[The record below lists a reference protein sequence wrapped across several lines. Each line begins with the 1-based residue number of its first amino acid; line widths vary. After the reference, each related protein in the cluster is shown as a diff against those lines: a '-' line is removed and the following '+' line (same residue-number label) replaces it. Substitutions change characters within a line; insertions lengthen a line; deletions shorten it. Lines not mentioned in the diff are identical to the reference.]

1 MARSASSFCW
11 KQGNCWPFL
20 PVPGEPQKR
29 ANPKIDRNLSD
40 AKFLLIRNSQF
51 EIPAMKES
59 NHIATRDPQPGVI
72 ERAGESQGIPHSYNY
87 GVDPNAENEV
97 HLLDYWRAIRK
108 RLWLVISVVVLVTS
122 LAVVY
127 MARKP
132 DIYQATAR
140 VQVDLENNAALGLK
154 TPYFIGTPNDPVYFN
169 TQLQI
174 LTSSGLL
181 RRVVKSL
188 DLEHNPDFFKGQSSK
203 RSTWQTI
210 LRMAG
215 LKGQEKESGLPQPND
230 ELTLSTELPQTSDL
244 EDLKEAKRLAPFV
257 GLIAAGL
264 RVEPVRE
271 SRGGFNKE
279 TRLIEISF
287 QHGDPVVAAKVINTI
302 ADTFKL
308 QNLEK
313 KTKTNE
319 NTGTFLQKRVADL
332 QAHIR
337 EDEEKLVNY
346 AKSHQ
351 ILSLDEKQNTV
362 VERLAGLNS
371 QLLEAENDRSTAES
385 TFHAAQAPGAAT
397 ALAEGDPKQASENE
411 SRLNDLKQKRAQLL
425 VDATEEA
432 PEVKEINQQIAELE
446 KQLKEGRTQKSSTLL
461 TNLETRYRQA
471 LAKEQ
476 FLRKQFQQ
484 QRAETLTQNEAAINY
499 HIIQQ
504 GIETNKGLLT
514 NLLQRSKENEVTGA
528 SDANNISIVDHA
540 IAPEGPVGPNRVRGV
555 MIAFLLSFGLGVGL
569 ALFLEY
575 LDDTIHSTEE
585 VERVLHLP
593 ALAVIPA
600 IAPAA
605 RRKALAENALALQ
618 KKNGQGQASN
628 SPELLI
634 NVDGRSPLAEAYRHL
649 RTSVL
654 LSTAGRAPRA
664 LLVTSSLPGEGK
676 TTTAVNTALSLA
688 QTGASV
694 VIVDADMRRPRLR
707 SIFGLVAQ
715 AGLSSILSSE
725 MTEAEMIALVDH
737 DPVSDLNILTSGPI
751 PPNPAEL
758 LGSEQMRRLVAALQ
772 SKYTHVVIDSPP
784 IASFTDGVL
793 ISTMVDGVLLVVH
806 GGKSSRHVVR
816 RSRQLLQ
823 DVGAKIFGVVLNN
836 INLQTHDYY
845 YYQRYYSQNY
855 YNTDPETEETTRAAS
870 A

>member
-1 MARSASSFCW
+1 
-11 KQGNCWPFL
+11 
-20 PVPGEPQKR
+20 
-29 ANPKIDRNLSD
+29 
-40 AKFLLIRNSQF
+40 
-51 EIPAMKES
+51 MKES
-59 NHIATRDPQPGVI
+59 SQIAPRDPQIGSLDRPI
-72 ERAGESQGIPHSYNY
+72 EAAASPHSYNY
-87 GVDPNAENEV
+87 GVDPNAENQI

-108 RLWLVISVVVLVTS
+108 RLWLVISVVVLVTT

-132 DIYQATAR
+132 DLYLAQAR
-140 VQVDLENNAALGLK
+140 VQVDLENNAALLGK
-154 TPYFIGTPNDPVYFN
+154 TPFFVGTPNDPVYFN

-174 LTSSGLL
+174 LTSAGLL
-181 RRVVKSL
+181 RRVVKAL
-188 DLEHNPDFFKGQSSK
+188 DLEHNPDFFKGQGQK
-203 RSTWQTI
+203 RSTWQTV
-210 LRMAG
+210 LRMVG
-215 LKGQEKESGLPQPND
+215 LKGNEKEQGLPQPND
-230 ELTLSTELPQTSDL
+230 ELTLSTEQTSTTDA
-244 EDLKEAKRLAPFV
+244 EDLQEAKRLAPFV
-257 GLIAAGL
+257 GMIAGGL
-264 RVEPVRE
+264 RAEPVRE
-271 SRGGFNKE
+271 NRGGYNKE
-279 TRLIEISF
+279 TRLIDLSF
-287 QHGDPVVAAKVINTI
+287 QHTDPVVAAKVINTI
-302 ADTFKL
+302 ADTFRS
-308 QNLEK
+308 QNFEK
-313 KTKTNE
+313 KTRTNE
-319 NTGTFLQKRVADL
+319 STGTFLLKRIGDL
-332 QAHIR
+332 QDHIR
-337 EDEEKLVNY
+337 QDEEKLVNY
-346 AKSHQ
+346 AKGHQ

-362 VERLAGLNS
+362 VERLAGLNG
-371 QLLEAENDRSTAES
+371 QLLEAENERSTAES
-385 TFHAAQAPGAAT
+385 AFHAAQAPGAAN
-397 ALAEGDPKQASENE
+397 ALAEGDAKQAGEAE
-411 SRLNDLKQKRAQLL
+411 AALNGLKQKRAQLL
-425 VDATEEA
+425 VDATEDA
-432 PEVKEINQQIAELE
+432 PEVKEANQQIVELE
-446 KQLKEGRTQKSSTLL
+446 KQLKESRSHKSSTLL

-476 FLRKQFQQ
+476 FLQKQFRQ

-528 SDANNISIVDHA
+528 SDANNISVVDHA
-540 IAPEGPVGPNRVRGV
+540 IPPAGPVGPNRMRGV
-555 MIAFLLSFGLGVGL
+555 MIAFLLSLGLGVGL

-585 VERVLHLP
+585 VERLLHLP

-605 RRKALAENALALQ
+605 RRKALAATPGALQ
-618 KKNGQGQASN
+618 KKNGNGHASTN
-628 SPELLI
+628 PELLM

-654 LSTAGRAPRA
+654 LSTAGRAPKA

-707 SIFGLVAQ
+707 SIFGLNAQ

-737 DPVSDLNILTSGPI
+737 DAASDLNILTSGPI

-855 YNTDPETEETTRAAS
+855 YKTDPESEETRAAS